1 MISLTC
7 TSCKKT
13 LQIDDAFAGGVCRCQ
28 FCGTIQTVPSAA
40 KIASRPGAPPP
51 VTTGAKTLYQKKGRA
66 AAAQSANQSGSGLDD
81 LAGAVASSSGLARG
95 ALRTR
100 AATPVAPPP
109 PAKDSKKLLLA
120 VVAVLVVIILVLV
133 GILVFR

>member
-1 MISLTC
+1 M
-7 TSCKKT
+7 
-13 LQIDDAFAGGVCRCQ
+13 
-28 FCGTIQTVPSAA
+28 
-40 KIASRPGAPPP
+40 
-51 VTTGAKTLYQKKGRA
+51 TTGAKTLYQKKGRA